1 MKIVL
6 FGNLYNDKS
15 DTYESQFYAISQKIR
30 THAIDLYLPSYFYD
44 TLSSTLRDKLES
56 FVTVFENEFPDVD
69 LAFSIGGDGTFL
81 RTSNYIAQY
90 NIPIL
95 GINTGRLGFLADIK
109 FEDLDETLDEIFQRD
124 YRIEK
129 RMLLKTTSH
138 SNYSDKDFVSYSL
151 NEVAVLKQD
160 TSSML
165 TIHAFIDDEYLTSY
179 QADGLVVSTPT
190 GSTAYSLSIG
200 GPIMVPTAPNI
211 ILTAIAPHSLN
222 SRPLVVDSKSKINLK
237 IESRSSNYLVSLDGE
252 SQTLNVDT
260 LLEISRAE
268 HTQPVVKRCGHTFFE
283 TLRNKLMWGADVRSS
298 NNANSSLIE
307 KDLLK

>member
-1 MKIVL
+1 MKIAL
-6 FGNLYNDKS
+6 FGSWYNDKS
-15 DTYESQFYAISQKIR
+15 DEHESQFYAVYQKIR
-30 THAIDLYLPSYFYD
+30 AYDIDLYLPEFFFN
-44 TLSSTLRDKLES
+44 TLSTSLKEKIESSITLFD
-56 FVTVFENEFPDVD
+56 TDFPKVD

-81 RTSNYIAQY
+81 RTANATARYK
-90 NIPIL
+90 IPIL

-109 FEDLDETLDEIFQRD
+109 FEDLDETLEEIFQNN
-124 YRIEK
+124 YRIEM
-129 RMLLKTTSH
+129 RMLLKTKLI
-138 SNYSDKDFVSYSL
+138 NNGLDEGFESYSL
-151 NEVAVLKQD
+151 NEVAILKQD

-179 QADGLVVSTPT
+179 QADGLVVATPT

-222 SRPLVVDSKSKINLK
+222 SRPLVVDSNSKITLK
-237 IESRSSNYLVSLDGE
+237 VESRSSKYLVSLDGE

-260 LLEISRAE
+260 LLEISKADYS
-268 HTQPVVKRCGHTFFE
+268 QPVVKRCGHTFFE

-298 NNANSSLIE
+298 KITY
-307 KDLLK
+307 

>member
-6 FGNLYNDKS
+6 FGNLYNDKPEK
-15 DTYESQFYAISQKIR
+15 YENQFYAICQKIKK
-30 THAIDLYLPSYFYD
+30 HCIEIHLPNAFFN
-44 TLSSTLRDKLES
+44 TLSVELRDKIES
-56 FVTVFENEFPDVD
+56 FTHLYHVSVPEVD

-81 RTSNYIAQY
+81 RTAAEIVHR

-109 FEDLDETLDEIFQRD
+109 FEDLDETLDEIFNGN

-129 RMLLKTTSH
+129 RMLLKTNAITSSKGKQV
-138 SNYSDKDFVSYSL
+138 SNNFASYSL

-165 TIHAFIDDEYLTSY
+165 TIHAYIDNEYLTSY
-179 QADGLVVSTPT
+179 QADGLVIATPT

-222 SRPLVVDSKSKINLK
+222 SRPLVVDSNSKISLK
-237 IESRSSNYLVSLDGE
+237 VESRSSNYLVSLDGE
-252 SQTLNVDT
+252 SQTLEVGT
-260 LLEISRAE
+260 LLEICKA
-268 HTQPVVKRCGHTFFE
+268 TYAQPVVKRCGHTFFE
-283 TLRNKLMWGADVRSS
+283 TLRNKLMWGADIRSS
-298 NNANSSLIE
+298 QRI
-307 KDLLK
+307 K

>member
-1 MKIVL
+1 MKIAL
-6 FGNLYNDKS
+6 FSNWYNDTS
-15 DTYESQFYAISQKIR
+15 EEYGNQFYAIYQKIR
-30 THAIDLYLPSYFYD
+30 AHDIDLYLPQSFFN
-44 TLSSTLRDKLES
+44 TLSVSLKENIESSVTLFDKD
-56 FVTVFENEFPDVD
+56 FPKVD

-81 RTSNYIAQY
+81 RTANAIAQY
-90 NIPIL
+90 KVPIL

-109 FEDLDETLDEIFQRD
+109 FEDLDETLEEIFQNN
-124 YRIEK
+124 YRIEM
-129 RMLLKTTSH
+129 RMLLKTKLI
-138 SNYSDKDFVSYSL
+138 SDNSDNIFESCSL

-179 QADGLVVSTPT
+179 QADGLVVATPT

-222 SRPLVVDSKSKINLK
+222 SRPLVVDSNSKITLRV
-237 IESRSSNYLVSLDGE
+237 ESRSSKYLISLDGE

-260 LLEISRAE
+260 LLEISKADYS
-268 HTQPVVKRCGHTFFE
+268 QPVVKRCGHTFFE
-283 TLRNKLMWGADVRSS
+283 TLRNKLMWGADVKSS
-298 NNANSSLIE
+298 KIIG
-307 KDLLK
+307 

>member
-6 FGNLYNDKS
+6 FGSLYNDKS
-15 DTYESQFYAISQKIR
+15 DIYENQFYAISQKIQA
-30 THAIDLYLPSYFYD
+30 HSFEVYIQSFFFN
-44 TLSSTLRDKLES
+44 TLSSVLRDKLKS
-56 FVTVFENEFPDVD
+56 FVTVFENDFPNVD

-81 RTSNYIAQY
+81 RTSNAVAQY

-95 GINTGRLGFLADIK
+95 GVNTGRLGFLADIK
-109 FEDLDETLDEIFQRD
+109 FEDLDEALEEIFQNN

-138 SNYSDKDFVSYSL
+138 SNNPDENFISYSL

-222 SRPLVVDSKSKINLK
+222 SRPLVVDSNSKINLK
-237 IESRSSNYLVSLDGE
+237 VESRSSNYLVSLDGE
-252 SQTLNVDT
+252 SQTLSVDT
-260 LLEISRAE
+260 LLEISKAD

-283 TLRNKLMWGADVRSS
+283 TLRNKLMWGADIRSS
-298 NNANSSLIE
+298 INI
-307 KDLLK
+307 K

>member
-6 FGNLYNDKS
+6 FGNLYNDKPEK
-15 DTYESQFYAISQKIR
+15 YENQFYAICQKIKN
-30 THAIDLYLPSYFYD
+30 HCIEIHLPTEFFN
-44 TLSSTLRDKLES
+44 TLSAGLREKIEPFIHLYDVSVPL
-56 FVTVFENEFPDVD
+56 VD

-81 RTSNYIAQY
+81 RTAAEIVHR

-109 FEDLDETLDEIFQRD
+109 FEDLDETLNEIFND
-124 YRIEK
+124 NYRIEK
-129 RMLLKTTSH
+129 RMLLETNAITPSARGSLVNK
-138 SNYSDKDFVSYSL
+138 NFANYSL

-165 TIHAFIDDEYLTSY
+165 TIHAYIDDEYLTSY
-179 QADGLVVSTPT
+179 QADGLVIATPT

-222 SRPLVVDSKSKINLK
+222 ARPLVVDSNSKIRLQV
-237 IESRSSNYLVSLDGE
+237 ESRSDNFLVSLDGV
-252 SQTLNVDT
+252 SQTLSADT
-260 LLEISRAE
+260 VLEISKADYS
-268 HTQPVVKRCGHTFFE
+268 QPVVKREGHTFFE
-283 TLRNKLMWGADVRSS
+283 TLRNKLMWGADIRSS
-298 NNANSSLIE
+298 ELM
-307 KDLLK
+307 K

>member
-6 FGNLYNDKS
+6 FGNLYNDKPEK
-15 DTYESQFYAISQKIR
+15 YENQFYAICQNIKKHCIEI
-30 THAIDLYLPSYFYD
+30 HLPNAFFN
-44 TLSSTLRDKLES
+44 TLSVELRDKIES
-56 FVTVFENEFPDVD
+56 FTHLYHTSVPEVD

-81 RTSNYIAQY
+81 RTAAEIVHR
-90 NIPIL
+90 NIPII

-109 FEDLDETLDEIFQRD
+109 FEDLDETLDEIFNGN

-129 RMLLKTTSH
+129 RMLLKTNAITSSKGKQV
-138 SNYSDKDFVSYSL
+138 SNNFASYSL

-165 TIHAFIDDEYLTSY
+165 TIHAYIDNEYLTSY
-179 QADGLVVSTPT
+179 QADGLVIATPT

-222 SRPLVVDSKSKINLK
+222 SRPLVVDSNSKIRLQV
-237 IESRSSNYLVSLDGE
+237 ESRSDNFLVSLDGM
-252 SQTLNVDT
+252 SQTLNADVV
-260 LLEISRAE
+260 LEISKADYA
-268 HTQPVVKRCGHTFFE
+268 QPVVKRRGHTFFE
-283 TLRNKLMWGADVRSS
+283 TLRNKLMWGADIRSS
-298 NNANSSLIE
+298 ELI
-307 KDLLK
+307 K

>member
-6 FGNLYNDKS
+6 FGNLYNDKPEK
-15 DTYESQFYAISQKIR
+15 YENQFYAICQKIKK
-30 THAIDLYLPSYFYD
+30 HCIEIHLPTVFFN
-44 TLSSTLRDKLES
+44 TLSLELRDKMES
-56 FVTVFENEFPDVD
+56 FTHLYHASVPEVD

-81 RTSNYIAQY
+81 RTAAEIVHR

-109 FEDLDETLDEIFQRD
+109 FEDLDETLDEIFNGN

-129 RMLLKTTSH
+129 RMLLKTNAITS
-138 SNYSDKDFVSYSL
+138 SAKGKQVNNNFASYSL

-165 TIHAFIDDEYLTSY
+165 TIHAYIDDEYLTSY
-179 QADGLVVSTPT
+179 QADGLVIATPT

-222 SRPLVVDSKSKINLK
+222 SRPLVVDSSCKIRLHV
-237 IESRSSNYLVSLDGE
+237 ESRSDNFLVSLDGM
-252 SQTLNVDT
+252 SQTLSSDAV
-260 LLEISRAE
+260 LEISKADYA
-268 HTQPVVKRCGHTFFE
+268 QPVVKRRGHTFFE

-298 NNANSSLIE
+298 ELI
-307 KDLLK
+307 

>member
-15 DTYESQFYAISQKIR
+15 DEYESQFYAVSQKIR
-30 THAIDLYLPSYFYD
+30 EHAIELYLPSYFFS
-44 TLSSTLRDKLES
+44 TLSPALRDKLKS
-56 FVTVFENEFPDVD
+56 FVTVFENNFPKVD

-81 RTSNYIAQY
+81 RTSNAIAQY
-90 NIPIL
+90 KIPIL

-109 FEDLDETLDEIFQRD
+109 LEDLDESLDEIFQNN
-124 YRIEK
+124 YRIEM
-129 RMLLKTTSH
+129 RMLLKTTSQ
-138 SNYSDKDFVSYSL
+138 SNESDKDFVSYSL

-165 TIHAFIDDEYLTSY
+165 TVHAFIDDEYLTSY
-179 QADGLVVSTPT
+179 QADGLVVATPT

-222 SRPLVVDSKSKINLK
+222 SRPLVVDSNSKITLK
-237 IESRSSNYLVSLDGE
+237 VESRTSNYLVSLDGE

-260 LLEISRAE
+260 LLEISKAE
-268 HTQPVVKRCGHTFFE
+268 YAQPVVKRCGHTFFE
-283 TLRNKLMWGADVRSS
+283 TLRNKLMWGADIRSS
-298 NNANSSLIE
+298 NNANSSSIE
-307 KDLLK
+307 KID

>member
-15 DTYESQFYAISQKIR
+15 DEYESQFYTIALKIKA
-30 THAIDLYLPSYFYD
+30 HGIDLYLPGFFFD
-44 TLSSTLRDKLES
+44 TLSSVLKEKIKSFISIFES
-56 FVTVFENEFPDVD
+56 DFPKVD

-81 RTSNYIAQY
+81 RTANAIAQY
-90 NIPIL
+90 KIPIL

-109 FEDLDETLDEIFQRD
+109 LEDLDDTLDEIFQNK
-124 YRIEK
+124 YRVEM
-129 RMLLKTTSH
+129 RMLLKSTTL
-138 SNYSDKDFVSYSL
+138 NNDFKINTVSYSL

-179 QADGLVVSTPT
+179 QADGLVVATPT

-222 SRPLVVDSKSKINLK
+222 SRPLVVDSNSKITLK
-237 IESRSSNYLVSLDGE
+237 VESRSSNYLLSLDGE
-252 SQTLNVDT
+252 SKTLNVDT
-260 LLEISRAE
+260 MLEISKAE
-268 HTQPVVKRCGHTFFE
+268 YGQPVVKRSGHTFFE
-283 TLRNKLMWGADVRSS
+283 TLRNKLMWGADIRSS
-298 NNANSSLIE
+298 KRII
-307 KDLLK
+307 

>member
-1 MKIVL
+1 MKIAL
-6 FGNLYNDKS
+6 FGSWYNDKS
-15 DTYESQFYAISQKIR
+15 DEHESQFYAVYQKIR
-30 THAIDLYLPSYFYD
+30 AYDIDLYLPEFFFN
-44 TLSSTLRDKLES
+44 TLSTSLKEKIESSITLFD
-56 FVTVFENEFPDVD
+56 TDFPKVD

-81 RTSNYIAQY
+81 RTANATAQY
-90 NIPIL
+90 KIPIL

-109 FEDLDETLDEIFQRD
+109 FEDLDETLEEIFQNN
-124 YRIEK
+124 YRIEM
-129 RMLLKTTSH
+129 RMLLKTKLI
-138 SNYSDKDFVSYSL
+138 NNGLDVGFESYSL
-151 NEVAVLKQD
+151 NEVAILKQD

-179 QADGLVVSTPT
+179 QADGLVVATPT

-222 SRPLVVDSKSKINLK
+222 SRPLVVDSNSKITLK
-237 IESRSSNYLVSLDGE
+237 VESRSSKYLVSLDGE

-260 LLEISRAE
+260 LLEISKADYS
-268 HTQPVVKRCGHTFFE
+268 QPVVKRCGHTFFE

-298 NNANSSLIE
+298 KITY
-307 KDLLK
+307 

>member
-1 MKIVL
+1 MKIAL
-6 FGNLYNDKS
+6 FGNLYDEKPEK
-15 DTYESQFYAISQKIR
+15 YENQFYAICQKIKKYD
-30 THAIDLYLPSYFYD
+30 IELYVPSVFFD
-44 TLSSTLRDKLES
+44 TLSNILKEKIKSLVTLIDLKS
-56 FVTVFENEFPDVD
+56 PDID

-81 RTSNYIAQY
+81 RTSASVAHHK
-90 NIPIL
+90 IPIL

-109 FEDLDETLDEIFQRD
+109 FEDLDETLDEIFNRD
-124 YRIEK
+124 YRVEM
-129 RMLLKTTSH
+129 RMLLKTVTKNSKLNKE
-138 SNYSDKDFVSYSL
+138 SVSYSL

-222 SRPLVVDSKSKINLK
+222 SRPLVVDSNSKIDLK
-237 IESRSSNYLVSLDGE
+237 VESRSSNYLVSLDGE
-252 SQTLNVDT
+252 SQTMDVDT
-260 LLEISRAE
+260 LLEISKADYA
-268 HTQPVVKRCGHTFFE
+268 QPVVKRCGHTFFE

-298 NNANSSLIE
+298 
-307 KDLLK
+307 DLEE